1 MGRLKRLVEPIASAM
16 APYQADAPLA
26 AQFRAR
32 QIQAVLRLT
41 PLTMLAN
48 VLNALIVGWT
58 FRDDLN
64 PLLLVGW
71 ALFVLYSAGAGLD
84 AWLRWRRHRTP
95 ATASPRALTRSAK
108 HAALLAI
115 LWGTVPLLMMPEAN
129 PDARVLLTA
138 VVTGMICAGGFA
150 LATIPQA
157 ALTYVAILG
166 AATVLGLIRMDLP
179 QAYEMGLLLLLYTL
193 IVMGTVISSARTFG
207 ARLMAEAEGEHQR
220 QLIGLLLNDFEEN
233 ASDWLWETDADGRL
247 THVSHRMATVFGR
260 SVDALMGQDLLA
272 LIAQS
277 LDRVP
282 QDERQAYTDLCR
294 RFNSGRPFREA
305 LVPIVLDGETRWWSL
320 TAKPLT
326 DGHQMSTGWR
336 GVGTDV
342 TQALAAQREVQRMA
356 HFDGLTGLSNRNHFH
371 ESLSRIEEHA
381 ADSHTGALL
390 LCLDLDNFKA
400 INDSYGHSFGD
411 GLLRVVA
418 QRLLGRTRR
427 TDIVARLGG
436 DEFAIIR
443 WGLNTP
449 EDAEELASRI
459 IASLADPFEVD
470 GIRVKIGTSVG
481 IAMAPKDGQSGDQLL
496 KNADIALYAAKFDGK
511 GRFRFF
517 DYEMDTRARRRLFLE
532 HELRGALQR
541 GEFHLAYQP
550 IFSLATGRI
559 CGCEALLRWRHPRLG
574 LIDTQECIS
583 VAEDSGQIESIGE
596 WVLNAAIRDAAG
608 WPDSV
613 RLSVNLSLAQFI
625 NPALCDT
632 ILTSLSEHGLP
643 ATRLELELTESIFLR
658 DTTDTEGHLRA
669 LRAAGIRIALDDFGT
684 GYSSLAYL
692 RSLPLDRIKIDRAF
706 VQAITTHPETAAIVR
721 AIIAIAKALD
731 MDTCAEGVEGGAQLT
746 VLRAEG
752 CDTVQGFA
760 LAEPMAPAALAA
772 FLTGNITV
780 PALVAASR
788 SAAEKKIMRPQ

>member
-1 MGRLKRLVEPIASAM
+1 
-16 APYQADAPLA
+16 
-26 AQFRAR
+26 
-32 QIQAVLRLT
+32 
-41 PLTMLAN
+41 
-48 VLNALIVGWT
+48 
-58 FRDDLN
+58 
-64 PLLLVGW
+64 
-71 ALFVLYSAGAGLD
+71 
-84 AWLRWRRHRTP
+84 
-95 ATASPRALTRSAK
+95 
-108 HAALLAI
+108 
-115 LWGTVPLLMMPEAN
+115 
-129 PDARVLLTA
+129 
-138 VVTGMICAGGFA
+138 
-150 LATIPQA
+150 
-157 ALTYVAILG
+157 
-166 AATVLGLIRMDLP
+166 
-179 QAYEMGLLLLLYTL
+179 
-193 IVMGTVISSARTFG
+193 
-207 ARLMAEAEGEHQR
+207 
-220 QLIGLLLNDFEEN
+220 
-233 ASDWLWETDADGRL
+233 
-247 THVSHRMATVFGR
+247 
-260 SVDALMGQDLLA
+260 MGQRLLE

-277 LDRVP
+277 LDRVL
-282 QDERQAYTDLCR
+282 QDEHQAYADLCL
-294 RFNSGRPFREA
+294 RFSSGRPFREA
-305 LVPIVLDGETRWWSL
+305 LVPIVLDAETRWWSL

-326 DGHQMSTGWR
+326 DAHHTPTGWR

-371 ESLSRIEEHA
+371 ESLSRVEEHA
-381 ADSHTGALL
+381 ADSSPGALL

-400 INDSYGHSFGD
+400 INDSFGHSFGD

-427 TDIVARLGG
+427 TDVVARLGG

-443 WGLNTP
+443 WGQVTP

-459 IASLADPFEVD
+459 IASLSDPCEVD

-541 GEFHLAYQP
+541 DEFHLAYQP
-550 IFSLATGRI
+550 IFSIATGRI

-632 ILTSLSEHGLP
+632 ILKLLRTHGLP
-643 ATRLELELTESIFLR
+643 ANRLELELTESIFLR

-692 RSLPLDRIKIDRAF
+692 RTLPLDRIKIDRAF
-706 VQAITTHPETAAIVR
+706 VQAITVHPETAAIVR
-721 AIIAIAKALD
+721 AIVAIAQALH
-731 MDTCAEGVEGGAQLT
+731 MDTCAEGVENSAQLT
-746 VLRAEG
+746 MLRTEG

-760 LAEPMAPAALAA
+760 LAEPMPPSALAA
-772 FLTGNITV
+772 FLTGNVTV
-780 PALVAASR
+780 PALAQSSR
-788 SAAEKKIMRPQ
+788 NAGERKINRPG